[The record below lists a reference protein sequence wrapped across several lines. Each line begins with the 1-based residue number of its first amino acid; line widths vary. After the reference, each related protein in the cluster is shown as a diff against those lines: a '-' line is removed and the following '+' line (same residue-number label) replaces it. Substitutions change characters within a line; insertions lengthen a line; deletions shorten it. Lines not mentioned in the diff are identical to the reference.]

1 MCHFIDTRSYQPN
14 QASCTHD
21 SPSPLVFSTLFSSL
35 SPICLFLVHNST
47 IIAEHK
53 LKSSLYIS
61 PSHHHELTPSTAY
74 TKYIHRRVQ
83 HTPSTAYTK
92 YSIHQVQ
99 HTPSTAYTKYS
110 IHQVQHT
117 QITAYTEYSI
127 HQVQHT
133 PSTAYTAYSTH
144 RVQHTLSTA
153 STQECL
159 SSLHSHDCKVTP
171 ECSVSFWCASLHDR
185 PLVRI
190 RVILFDHCLRS
201 VSLNLL
207 NYGIQVRT
215 IMALKCISKVAPSQ
229 HSSECPNSLDYGLP
243 VRTIKASKCIS
254 SLAGAWSR
262 SASLSSLDHGL
273 QVYLQISVISAWT
286 VMFNLAQSL
295 PRSVSLS
302 SIDHH
307 FQARLIL
314 LSSTACRQS
323 RYTVCRWVA
332 I

>member
-21 SPSPLVFSTLFSSL
+21 FSSPLVFSTLFSSL

-99 HTPSTAYTKYS
+99 HTQS
-110 IHQVQHT
+110 
-117 QITAYTEYSI
+117 TAYTEYSI

-153 STQECL
+153 STQDYL
-159 SSLHSHDCKVTP
+159 SSLHSHDYQLTP
-171 ECSVSFWCASLHDR
+171 ECHFSFRRASLHVL
-185 PLVRI
+185 PPSA
-190 RVILFDHCLRS
+190 RS
-201 VSLNLL
+201 L
-207 NYGIQVRT
+207 
-215 IMALKCISKVAPSQ
+215 
-229 HSSECPNSLDYGLP
+229 
-243 VRTIKASKCIS
+243 
-254 SLAGAWSR
+254 
-262 SASLSSLDHGL
+262 
-273 QVYLQISVISAWT
+273 
-286 VMFNLAQSL
+286 
-295 PRSVSLS
+295 
-302 SIDHH
+302 
-307 FQARLIL
+307 
-314 LSSTACRQS
+314 
-323 RYTVCRWVA
+323 
-332 I
+332 